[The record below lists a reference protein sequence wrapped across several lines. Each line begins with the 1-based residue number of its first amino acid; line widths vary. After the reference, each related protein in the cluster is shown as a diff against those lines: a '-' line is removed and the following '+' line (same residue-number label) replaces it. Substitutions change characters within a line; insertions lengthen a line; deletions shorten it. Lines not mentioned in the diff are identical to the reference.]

1 MSEGEGGRGIYLG
14 PNEYTTIL
22 YCDYQWAQID
32 IPPSSERD
40 ARRGGR
46 THRVLREDRE
56 MGWGA
61 GGAGGREIRLGP
73 NEYNTISYNDPRIG
87 TGGVRG

>member
-1 MSEGEGGRGIYLG
+1 MREGEGGPGIFLG

-56 MGWGA
+56 MG
-61 GGAGGREIRLGP
+61 GGRGGREGGRSVWAQTNIIR
-73 NEYNTISYNDPRIG
+73 YHTTI
-87 TGGVRG
+87 RG